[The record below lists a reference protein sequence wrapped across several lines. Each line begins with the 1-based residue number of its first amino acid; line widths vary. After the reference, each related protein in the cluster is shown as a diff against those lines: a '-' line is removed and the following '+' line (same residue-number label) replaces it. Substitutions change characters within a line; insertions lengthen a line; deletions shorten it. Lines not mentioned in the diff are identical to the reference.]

1 MADRRRLAQP
11 LNQPAAGAR
20 HRAHALW
27 PHALARCGALLFIGF
42 AIVYGLLAGGHL
54 ESEKG
59 PLSEL
64 SARFAHAIGFSA
76 EQVRIT
82 GLERHR
88 PEQVLAAI
96 GVKLGGSL
104 IGFDA
109 GRARRMMQNI
119 DWVESASIHRIYPNE
134 LDIVVRERRPF
145 AIWQRGGVHYVID
158 RSGAAISPLEPGEGA
173 NHLLV
178 TGEGAQRAA
187 ADLVN
192 HLEAHP
198 ALLSKVRAASRV
210 GDRRW
215 TLHLASGQ
223 RLLLPESGEA
233 EALARFERLEERFG
247 ILARAVSEIDLRLEE
262 RVVFVPAPVDKP
274 AMSVEGGNH
283 AARLVSLR

>member
-1 MADRRRLAQP
+1 MADRRRFARP
-11 LNQPAAGAR
+11 VSQPAAAPRRRR
-20 HRAHALW
+20 HAAW
-27 PHALARCGALLFIGF
+27 PHALARCAAVLFIGF

-82 GLERHR
+82 GLDRHR

-119 DWVESASIHRIYPNE
+119 DWVESATIHRIYPNE

-145 AIWQRGGVHYVID
+145 AIWQRGGVYYVID
-158 RSGAAISPLEPGEGA
+158 RSGAAIGPLDPGEA
-173 NHLLV
+173 TNLLLV
-178 TGEGAQRAA
+178 TGEGAQHAV

-192 HLEAHP
+192 QLEAHP
-198 ALLSKVRAASRV
+198 ALLSKLRAASRV

-215 TLHLASGQ
+215 TLHLTSGQ

-233 EALARFERLEERFG
+233 QALDRFDMLEKRFG
-247 ILARAVSEIDLRLEE
+247 ILARAVSDIDLRLAE
-262 RVVFVPAPVDKP
+262 RVTFVPLPADKP
-274 AMSVEGGNH
+274 AMSVQGGN
-283 AARLVSLR
+283 AARQLSLR

>member
-11 LNQPAAGAR
+11 LNQHGRPARRQAP
-20 HRAHALW
+20 ALW
-27 PHALARCGALLFIGF
+27 PHALARCAALIFIGF

-54 ESEKG
+54 ESDKG

-64 SARFAHAIGFSA
+64 PARFAHAIGFSA

-119 DWVESASIHRIYPNE
+119 DWIESASIHRIYPNQ
-134 LDIVVRERRPF
+134 LDIVVRERQPF
-145 AIWQRGGVHYVID
+145 AIWQRDGNHYVID
-158 RSGAAISPLEPGEGA
+158 RSGVAISPLEPGAAG
-173 NHLLV
+173 HLLLV
-178 TGEGAQRAA
+178 TGEGAQRAVA
-187 ADLVN
+187 GLVN

-215 TLHLASGQ
+215 TLHLSSGQ
-223 RLLLPESGEA
+223 RLLLPESRE
-233 EALARFERLEERFG
+233 EDALARFEMLEGRFG
-247 ILARAVSEIDLRLEE
+247 LLARAVSDIDLRLDE
-262 RVVFVPAPVDKP
+262 RVTFVPAVVDRP
-274 AMSVEGGNH
+274 AMSVQGGN
-283 AARLVSLR
+283 AAGQVSLR

>member
-1 MADRRRLAQP
+1 MADRRRIAQP
-11 LNQPAAGAR
+11 LSQQGHAARRRRPAQ
-20 HRAHALW
+20 W
-27 PHALARCGALLFIGF
+27 PHVLARCGALAFIGF

-54 ESEKG
+54 ESDKG

-64 SARFAHAIGFSA
+64 PARFAHAIGFSA

-119 DWVESASIHRIYPNE
+119 DWIESASIHRIYPNQ
-134 LDIVVRERRPF
+134 LDVVVRERQPF
-145 AIWQRGGVHYVID
+145 AVWQRGGNHYVID
-158 RSGAAISPLEPGEGA
+158 RSGVAISPLEPGAAGRL
-173 NHLLV
+173 LLV
-178 TGEGAQRAA
+178 TGEGAQRAV

-198 ALLSKVRAASRV
+198 ALLSKVSAASRV

-223 RLLLPESGEA
+223 RLLLPESGEDQ
-233 EALARFERLEERFG
+233 ALARFEMLERRFD
-247 ILARAVSEIDLRLEE
+247 ILARAVSDIDLRLAE
-262 RVVFVPAPVDKP
+262 RVTFVPAVVDKP
-274 AMSVEGGNH
+274 AMSVKGGD
-283 AARLVSLR
+283 AAGQVSLR

>member
-1 MADRRRLAQP
+1 MADRRRFAQP
-11 LNQPAAGAR
+11 LNQPAQPLRR
-20 HRAHALW
+20 HAQAQW
-27 PHALARCGALLFIGF
+27 PHTLARCAAVLLIGF
-42 AIVYGLLAGGHL
+42 AMVYGLLVGGHL
-54 ESEKG
+54 EADNG

-64 SARFAHAIGFSA
+64 PARLAHAIGFSA

-119 DWVESASIHRIYPNE
+119 DWIESASIHRIYPNE

-145 AIWQRGGVHYVID
+145 AIWQRGGMHYVID
-158 RSGAAISPLEPGEGA
+158 RSGAAISALDAGEA
-173 NHLLV
+173 TNLLLV

-187 ADLVN
+187 LDLVN

-198 ALLSKVRAASRV
+198 ALLSRVRAAARV

-223 RLLLPESGEA
+223 RLLLPETGEA
-233 EALARFERLEERFG
+233 AALERFEMLEKRFD
-247 ILARAVSEIDLRLEE
+247 ILDRSVSEIDLRLPE
-262 RVVFVPAPVDKP
+262 RVTLVPVPVEQP
-274 AMSVEGGNH
+274 ALSVQGGG
-283 AARLVSLR
+283 AAHQVSLR

>member
-1 MADRRRLAQP
+1 MADRRRIAQP
-11 LNQPAAGAR
+11 LSQQDRAAR
-20 HRAHALW
+20 RRSQALW
-27 PHALARCGALLFIGF
+27 PHVLARCGALVFIGF

-54 ESEKG
+54 ESDKG
-59 PLSEL
+59 PLSEFP
-64 SARFAHAIGFSA
+64 ARLAHAIGFSA

-96 GVKLGGSL
+96 GVRLGGSL

-119 DWVESASIHRIYPNE
+119 DWIESASIHRIYPNQ
-134 LDIVVRERRPF
+134 LDVVVRERQPF
-145 AIWQRGGVHYVID
+145 AIWQRGGNHYVID
-158 RSGAAISPLEPGEGA
+158 RSGVAISPLEPGAAG
-173 NHLLV
+173 HLLLV
-178 TGEGAQRAA
+178 TGEGAQRTV

-192 HLEAHP
+192 RLEAHP

-223 RLLLPESGEA
+223 RLLLPESGEDH
-233 EALARFERLEERFG
+233 ALARFEMLERRFG
-247 ILARAVSEIDLRLEE
+247 ILARAVSDIDLRLDD
-262 RVVFVPAPVDKP
+262 RVTFVPAVVEKP
-274 AMSVEGGNH
+274 AES
-283 AARLVSLR
+283 AAGSNAAGHVSLR

>member
-1 MADRRRLAQP
+1 MADRRRIAQP
-11 LNQPAAGAR
+11 LNQQG
-20 HRAHALW
+20 RATRRRPQALW
-27 PHALARCGALLFIGF
+27 PHVLARCGALVFIGF

-54 ESEKG
+54 ESDKG

-64 SARFAHAIGFSA
+64 PARFAHAIGFSA

-119 DWVESASIHRIYPNE
+119 DWIESASIHRIYPNQ
-134 LDIVVRERRPF
+134 LDVVVRERQPF
-145 AIWQRGGVHYVID
+145 AIWQRDGNHYVID
-158 RSGAAISPLEPGEGA
+158 RAGVAISPLEPGAAG
-173 NHLLV
+173 HLLLV
-178 TGEGAQRAA
+178 TGEGAQRAV

-223 RLLLPESGEA
+223 RLLLPEAGEDH
-233 EALARFERLEERFG
+233 ALARFEMLERRFG
-247 ILARAVSEIDLRLEE
+247 ILARAVSDIDLRLDE
-262 RVVFVPAPVDKP
+262 RVTFVPAVVDKP
-274 AMSVEGGNH
+274 AMSVEGGN
-283 AARLVSLR
+283 AAGQVSLR

>member
-1 MADRRRLAQP
+1 MADRRRIAQP
-11 LNQPAAGAR
+11 LNQQDRAARRRSQAM
-20 HRAHALW
+20 W
-27 PHALARCGALLFIGF
+27 PHALARCGALVFIGF

-54 ESEKG
+54 ESDKG

-64 SARFAHAIGFSA
+64 PARLAHAIGFSA

-119 DWVESASIHRIYPNE
+119 DWVESASIHRIYPNA

-145 AIWQRGGVHYVID
+145 AIWQRAGVHYLID
-158 RSGAAISPLEPGEGA
+158 RTGAAISPLEPGEAG
-173 NHLLV
+173 NLLLV
-178 TGEGAQRAA
+178 TGEGAQHAV

-198 ALLSKVRAASRV
+198 ALFSKVRAASRV

-223 RLLLPESGEA
+223 RLLLPASGEA
-233 EALARFERLEERFG
+233 EALARFEMLEKRFA

-262 RVVFVPAPVDKP
+262 RVIFVPPPVDKP
-274 AMSVEGGNH
+274 AMSDQGGA
-283 AARLVSLR
+283 AARQVSLR